1 MSLIER
7 LFETVTEPVLK
18 LAVLLGALSV
28 CLREAKAIWRY
39 LKKIYESIK
48 KRHVRVKL
56 TVADVKRVA
65 KGIKRS
71 VPVFLIVFFLTVVGS
86 VVTNKRINGLLSFSV
101 SDGYHPSGKMGDVG
115 DITILRI
122 PGEDHFTY
130 ETMGR
135 GPHES
140 DWKYVNGELNDRAA
154 QFGGVMYLHPPNNF
168 GTDPNGGRDLSATQ
182 DFITWKAR
190 SGDQE
195 VYVEFVCG
203 GINWNWDEKQHI
215 RKTAL
220 YPDSMP
226 RTSLGTKKLTTEWQ
240 SFEAR
245 LKERG
250 LDKEEYFEKVIGGF
264 GWVISWAPNGIRL
277 NDEGKTPDMVKKF
290 QIEICDIRYE
300 RR

>member
-7 LFETVTEPVLK
+7 LFETVTESVLK
-18 LAVLLGALSV
+18 FAVLFSALAV
-28 CLREAKAIWRY
+28 CLREAKAIWRN

-48 KRHVRVKL
+48 KRHLRFKITVEDVR
-56 TVADVKRVA
+56 RVA

-71 VPVFLIVFFLTVVGS
+71 VPVFLTVFFLTVLVS
-86 VVTNKRINGLLSFSV
+86 VVIKIWINGPLSFSV
-101 SDGYHPSGKMGDVG
+101 MDGYHPSGKMGDVG
-115 DITILRI
+115 DITILRV
-122 PGEDHFTY
+122 PGEDQFTY

-140 DWKYVNGELNDRAA
+140 DWKYVNGELNDQAA

-168 GTDPNGGRDLSATQ
+168 GIDPNGGRDLRATR

-195 VYVEFVCG
+195 VYVEFVSG

-215 RKTAL
+215 RKTAP

-226 RTSLGTKKLTTEWQ
+226 RTSLGTKKLTTDWQ

-264 GWVISWAPNGIRL
+264 GWVISWSPNSIRL
-277 NDEGKTPDMVKKF
+277 NNEGRTPDVVKKL